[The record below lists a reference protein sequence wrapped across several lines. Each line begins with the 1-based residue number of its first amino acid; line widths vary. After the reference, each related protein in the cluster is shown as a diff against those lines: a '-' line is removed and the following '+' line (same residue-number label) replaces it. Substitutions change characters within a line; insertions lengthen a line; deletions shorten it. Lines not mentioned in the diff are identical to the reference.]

1 MRSITMIAIATIVLA
16 AAISGL
22 LTVAARADDPVD
34 STGKA
39 QTGVKRVYQPDA
51 KMMLRAPGA
60 ASLTPGAE
68 RRGLQTVDPAGPAP
82 GQAIPPRNDT
92 PAAAAAAVTTDAAR
106 LTPAS
111 AAQTIR
117 TPSR

>member
-1 MRSITMIAIATIVLA
+1 MRSITMLAVA

-22 LTVAARADDPVD
+22 LAVAARADDPAD
-34 STGKA
+34 STGNA
-39 QTGVKRVYQPDA
+39 QTGLKRIYEPDA

-68 RRGLQTVDPAGPAP
+68 RRGLQPVDPTGPAT
-82 GQAIPPRNDT
+82 GEAILPRNQDM

-106 LTPAS
+106 ITPAG
-111 AAQTIR
+111 AAQAIR
-117 TPSR
+117 TQSR